1 MGMSLLPR
9 YGGGRRMFHS
19 FIFDGLGWLVIHLC
33 VVLRGAFLG
42 NYSGGTAAVI
52 LTRPYFGECIFPIKG
67 PEYVTGQSAE
77 QPVQSVS
84 QSKHLDQCYPW
95 EDYFGRGL
103 PAQ

>member
-1 MGMSLLPR
+1 
-9 YGGGRRMFHS
+9 
-19 FIFDGLGWLVIHLC
+19 
-33 VVLRGAFLG
+33 
-42 NYSGGTAAVI
+42 VI